1 MNTATYV
8 LGLNVAQVLKKDK
21 QAAGISGPCFL
32 PDAMKKA
39 LLLALAGLLAAVAP
53 ALAYPPAPANVNFS
67 SERGVPFGLV
77 LDGRPLTRGMAR
89 QVHVDQLVPGLHWAD
104 FSVPTAYGGAIRFR
118 SRVWLEPG
126 LETTFVLVTRPGR
139 PLYLQQVNAVALY
152 GGGRGYGNGYTNGYG
167 GGYNSPAPYPAPN
180 APAPGGYGND
190 PYNSN
195 NSNGSY
201 NDGGY
206 NSGSNGGYNNAPN
219 PNNNGGYNNAPNP
232 NNGPYSTNPSTPNG
246 GYNNTP
252 NNGPGGYYPG
262 SAVSSYRSL
271 APQDVNNLVRTMQ
284 QRITEVSKLN
294 AAKDGLKD
302 RSIQSED
309 LERLLRGLNS
319 EACRIDL
326 AQFAYA
332 HVSDPNNFNRVYD
345 AFETEAGARAV
356 EQAVNAAPQR

>member
-1 MNTATYV
+1 
-8 LGLNVAQVLKKDK
+8 
-21 QAAGISGPCFL
+21 
-32 PDAMKKA
+32 MKKS
-39 LLLALAGLLAAVAP
+39 LLLALAGLLTAVMP

-104 FSVPTAYGGAIRFR
+104 FSVPTAYGGAVRFR

-167 GGYNSPAPYPAPN
+167 GRYNSPAPYPAP
-180 APAPGGYGND
+180 APPVPGSYGND
-190 PYNSN
+190 PYNGSN
-195 NSNGSY
+195 QN
-201 NDGGY
+201 GGY
-206 NSGSNGGYNNAPN
+206 DDGYNNAPN
-219 PNNNGGYNNAPNP
+219 GGYNSAPNP
-232 NNGPYSTNPSTPNG
+232 NNGGGYNNGTNNPNTPNG
-246 GYNNTP
+246 GYNNG
-252 NNGPGGYYPG
+252 NGAGYYPG
-262 SAVSSYRSL
+262 SAVSSYRAL
-271 APQDVNNLVRTMQ
+271 GPQDVNGLVGTMK

-302 RSIQSED
+302 RSLQADD
-309 LERLLRGLNS
+309 LDRLLRSLSS

-326 AQFAYA
+326 AKFAYS

-356 EQAVNAAPQR
+356 EDAVNAER

>member
-1 MNTATYV
+1 
-8 LGLNVAQVLKKDK
+8 
-21 QAAGISGPCFL
+21 
-32 PDAMKKA
+32 MKKS
-39 LLLALAGLLAAVAP
+39 LPLALVGLFMAVLP

-89 QVHVDQLVPGLHWAD
+89 QVHVDQLIPGLHWAD
-104 FSVPTAYGGAIRFR
+104 FSVPTAYGGAVRFR

-167 GGYNSPAPYPAPN
+167 GRYNSPAPYPAP
-180 APAPGGYGND
+180 APGSYGND
-190 PYNSN
+190 PYNGGNQNGGYDDGYN
-195 NSNGSY
+195 NSPN
-201 NDGGY
+201 GGY
-206 NSGSNGGYNNAPN
+206 NSAPNLNNGGGYNST
-219 PNNNGGYNNAPNP
+219 P
-232 NNGPYSTNPSTPNG
+232 NNGPYGNNSNTPNG
-246 GYNNTP
+246 GYNG
-252 NNGPGGYYPG
+252 NGNGSYYPG
-262 SAVSSYRSL
+262 SAVSSYRTL
-271 APQDVNNLVRTMQ
+271 GPQDVNGLVQAMKQ
-284 QRITEVSKLN
+284 SITEVSKLN

-302 RSIQSED
+302 RSIQADD
-309 LERLLRGLNS
+309 LDRLLRSLSS

-326 AQFAYA
+326 AKFAYS

-356 EQAVNAAPQR
+356 EDAVNAER

>member
-1 MNTATYV
+1 
-8 LGLNVAQVLKKDK
+8 
-21 QAAGISGPCFL
+21 
-32 PDAMKKA
+32 MKKA
-39 LLLALAGLLAAVAP
+39 LLLALMGLFTAVVP
-53 ALAYPPAPANVNFS
+53 ALAYPPAPANVNFA

-104 FSVPTAYGGAIRFR
+104 FSVPTAYGGAVRFR

-152 GGGRGYGNGYTNGYG
+152 GSGRGYRNGYSG
-167 GGYNSPAPYPAPN
+167 GAYYNSPTPYPAP
-180 APAPGGYGND
+180 APGAYGND
-190 PYNSN
+190 PYNGDN
-195 NSNGSY
+195 QNGGYDNGSY
-201 NDGGY
+201 N
-206 NSGSNGGYNNAPN
+206 NGSNGGYNNAPN
-219 PNNNGGYNNAPNP
+219 PNNGGGYNNAPGSGNNGSYGNNP
-232 NNGPYSTNPSTPNG
+232 NGPG
-246 GYNNTP
+246 GYNNGSG
-252 NNGPGGYYPG
+252 NGAGYYPG
-262 SAVSSYRSL
+262 SAVSSYRTL
-271 APQDVNNLVRTMQ
+271 APQDVTTLVNTMK

-302 RSIQSED
+302 RSLQADD
-309 LERLLRGLNS
+309 LNRLLRGLNS

-326 AQFAYA
+326 AKFAYS

-356 EQAVNAAPQR
+356 EDAVNAEPQR

>member
-1 MNTATYV
+1 
-8 LGLNVAQVLKKDK
+8 
-21 QAAGISGPCFL
+21 
-32 PDAMKKA
+32 MKKA
-39 LLLALAGLLAAVAP
+39 LLLALAGLFTAVLP
-53 ALAYPPAPANVNFS
+53 SLAYPPAPANANFS

-104 FSVPTAYGGAIRFR
+104 FSVPTAYGRAIRFR

-152 GGGRGYGNGYTNGYG
+152 GGGRGYGNGYSGYG
-167 GGYNSPAPYPAPN
+167 GHYNSPVPYP

-190 PYNSN
+190 PYNGN
-195 NSNGSY
+195 NSNG
-201 NDGGY
+201 GY
-206 NSGSNGGYNNAPN
+206 DD
-219 PNNNGGYNNAPNP
+219 GGYNNAPNP
-232 NNGPYSTNPSTPNG
+232 NNGGYNNGNSGPYGNNPNTPNG
-246 GYNNTP
+246 GYNNAP
-252 NNGPGGYYPG
+252 NNGNGAGYYPG
-262 SAVSSYRSL
+262 SAVSSYRVL
-271 APQDVNNLVRTMQ
+271 APQDVNGLVQTMG

-294 AAKDGLKD
+294 AAKDALKE
-302 RSIQSED
+302 RSIQADD
-309 LERLLRGLNS
+309 LNRLLRSLNS

-326 AQFAYA
+326 AKFAYS

-356 EQAVNAAPQR
+356 EDAVQMEPQR

>member
-1 MNTATYV
+1 
-8 LGLNVAQVLKKDK
+8 
-21 QAAGISGPCFL
+21 
-32 PDAMKKA
+32 MKKF
-39 LLLALAGLLAAVAP
+39 LLLALAGLFTAVLP

-104 FSVPTAYGGAIRFR
+104 FSVPTAYGRAVRFR

-167 GGYNSPAPYPAPN
+167 GRYNSPAPYPAP
-180 APAPGGYGND
+180 APGSYGND
-190 PYNSN
+190 PYN
-195 NSNGSY
+195 
-201 NDGGY
+201 GG
-206 NSGSNGGYNNAPN
+206 NHNGGYDDGYNNSP
-219 PNNNGGYNNAPNP
+219 NGGYNNAPNP
-232 NNGPYSTNPSTPNG
+232 NNGG

-252 NNGPGGYYPG
+252 GNSPYGNNPNMPNGGYYPG
-262 SAVSSYRSL
+262 SAVSSYRAL
-271 APQDVNNLVRTMQ
+271 GPQDVNGLVQTMK

-302 RSIQSED
+302 RSLQADD
-309 LERLLRGLNS
+309 LDRLLRSLSS

-326 AQFAYA
+326 AKFAYS

-356 EQAVNAAPQR
+356 EDAVNAEPQR